1 MATIQEVARLAGVST
16 ATVSR
21 SFNSPGLLSKET
33 ERRVLEV
40 AERLNYRPRKAR
52 LARNR
57 PTTET
62 GLGTATI
69 GFQFFAASPSDTLAV
84 NDFYG
89 PVLAGAMDEA
99 SELGL
104 NLLVHTTHR
113 KRLSEELPKMV
124 RDQAVSGMLLVGT
137 ADPEILDMFSA
148 QIAQIVLVDNRDAH
162 GKFDG
167 IVSDGFRGATEAV
180 NYLYKLG
187 HRRIGFLWETPE
199 IITFQD
205 RYHGY
210 LCALIEKGLPIDPD
224 LILCTHGPD
233 EDTQPEMEAFL
244 KRPDRPTAMFCV
256 NDFNAV
262 TFMRACRACGVG
274 VPEDISLVGFD
285 DIQLASHSHPAL
297 STIRV
302 QKEYLGRLGV
312 RRLLYHLQNPNPRT
326 LDEVPILI
334 EVPVS
339 LVERSSCRSL

>member
-40 AERLNYRPRKAR
+40 ADRLNYRPRKAR
-52 LARNR
+52 LSRNR
-57 PTTET
+57 SAAES
-62 GLGTATI
+62 GLTAATV
-69 GFQFFAASPSDTLAV
+69 GFQFFAASAGDTLAV

-124 RDQAVSGMLLVGT
+124 RDQAVSGLLLVGT

-148 QIAQIVLVDNRDAH
+148 QISQIVLVDNRDAH
-162 GKFDG
+162 GNFDG

-180 NYLYKLG
+180 NYLYKLV
-187 HRRIGFLWETPE
+187 HRRIGFLWQTPE
-199 IITFQD
+199 IVTFQD

-210 LCALIEKGLPIDPD
+210 LCALHEHGLPIDRD
-224 LILCTHGPD
+224 LILCTKGPD
-233 EDTQPEMEAFL
+233 EDTQPEMEEYL
-244 KRPDRPTAMFCV
+244 NRRDRPTAIFCV

-262 TFMRACRACGVG
+262 TFMRACRARNVR
-274 VPEDISLVGFD
+274 VPDDISVIGFD

-302 QKEYLGRLGV
+302 PKEYLGRLGV
-312 RRLLYHLQNPNPRT
+312 RRLLYHLQNPRPRPG
-326 LDEVPILI
+326 DEAPILI
-334 EVPVS
+334 EVPVT
-339 LVERSSCRSL
+339 LVERSSCRPL